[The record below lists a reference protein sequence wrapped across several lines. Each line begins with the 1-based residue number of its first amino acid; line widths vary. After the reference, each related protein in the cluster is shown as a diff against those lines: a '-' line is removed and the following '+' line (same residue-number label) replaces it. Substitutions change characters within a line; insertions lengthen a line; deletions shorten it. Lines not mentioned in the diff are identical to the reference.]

1 MTKYWFVCMERHR
14 RMLHER
20 RRPDAGSEV
29 DMKTCRSGWPPRL
42 VTVPGLHGSEGA
54 HWQTWLER
62 QYPKAAR
69 VVQDDWDAPHLDTW
83 ANAVRALLARE
94 RGPVVIAAHSFGCL
108 ATAHALSRG
117 DIGADVDVVGVLFV
131 APASPEKF
139 RFAGAFDAGRLDVP
153 SILVASESDPWM
165 PFEHARE
172 LARRFDSAFVN
183 LGDAGHIN
191 TAAGFGPWP
200 RAKYFV
206 DTLTHLAAPLRFGD
220 ARDLPADSLELHAY
234 G

>member
-1 MTKYWFVCMERHR
+1 MN
-14 RMLHER
+14 
-20 RRPDAGSEV
+20 
-29 DMKTCRSGWPPRL
+29 TCRSGWPPRL

-62 QYPKAAR
+62 QYRRAAR
-69 VVQDDWDAPHLDTW
+69 VEQADWDAPHLDTW
-83 ANAVRALLARE
+83 ANAVRAQLAKE

-108 ATAHALSRG
+108 ATAHALARG
-117 DIGADVDVVGVLFV
+117 GIGADVAGVLFV

-139 RFAGAFDAGRLDVP
+139 RFAGAFDAGRLGVP
-153 SILVASESDPWM
+153 SILVGSETDPWM
-165 PFEHARE
+165 PFDHARE
-172 LARRFDSAFVN
+172 LAARFGSAFVN

-206 DTLTHLAAPLRFGD
+206 DTLIHLAAPLRFGD
-220 ARDLPADSLELHAY
+220 AEDYRAELPELYAY